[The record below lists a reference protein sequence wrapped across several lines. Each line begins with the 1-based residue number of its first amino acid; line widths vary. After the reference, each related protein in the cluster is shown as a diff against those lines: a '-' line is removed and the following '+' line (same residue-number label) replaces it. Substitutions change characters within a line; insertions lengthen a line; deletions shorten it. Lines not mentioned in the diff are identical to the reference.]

1 MDIGTNA
8 GIVWRALSE
17 ERDGLALNELMAR
30 VNLPLFEVASAVGWL
45 ARENKIWITGRED
58 GYLHLTVIQQFYF

>member
-17 ERDGLALNELMAR
+17 ERDGLALNELMTK

-58 GYLHLTVIQQFYF
+58 GHLHLTVIQQFYF